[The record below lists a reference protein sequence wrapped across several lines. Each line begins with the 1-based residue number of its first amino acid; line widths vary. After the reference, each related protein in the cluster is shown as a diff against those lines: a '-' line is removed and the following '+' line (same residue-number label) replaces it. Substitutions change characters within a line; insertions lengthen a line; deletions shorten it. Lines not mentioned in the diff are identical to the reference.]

1 MRSNEYDD
9 EKPIHRVFVPEFQIA
24 RVPITNAQYALFVAD
39 AKAEPPKDWRGGK
52 PPQGKENHPVVYVS
66 WHDAQAY
73 CQWLSG
79 KIERTVRLPTEAEW
93 EKTARGDKDKR
104 AYPWGDEWQ
113 ELRCNS
119 SELGLGETS
128 PVGLFLNG
136 ASPYG
141 VLDMAGNVWEWCQSK
156 YAAYPYRADD
166 GREGEELPR
175 GEGRVVRGGSWDS
188 VRWNCRA
195 ATRNGNVPADF
206 GSSLGFRVARSPV
219 RF

>member
-1 MRSNEYDD
+1 MGEGK
-9 EKPIHRVFVPEFQIA
+9 ELHRVFVPEFQIA

-39 AKAEPPKDWRGGK
+39 AKVEPPGDWRGGR
-52 PPQGKENHPVVYVS
+52 PPQGKENHPVVNVS
-66 WHDAQAY
+66 WRDAQAY
-73 CQWLSG
+73 CRWLSG

-104 AYPWGDEWQ
+104 AYPWGDEWL

-119 SELGLGETS
+119 DELGLGETS

-156 YAAYPYRADD
+156 YAPYPYRADD
-166 GREGEELPR
+166 GREGEELTR
-175 GEGRVVRGGSWDS
+175 GEGRVVRGGSWYLY
-188 VRWNCRA
+188 RWVCRA
-195 ATRNGNVPADF
+195 AARFRRVPAYF
-206 GSSLGFRVARSPV
+206 INSFGFRVARSPV